1 MSSYHLMSRSYVMTI
16 FIMSAR
22 IRCVRCPWHEVLYI
36 DFRHGKPFEFD
47 FDYSPAWLFVG
58 QYMHWT
64 PRLDAIAD
72 EYVRRAI
79 GMYDEKTATPPVR
92 FHYSRCSSTRLISP

>member
-1 MSSYHLMSRSYVMTI
+1 MTI

-22 IRCVRCPWHEVLYI
+22 IRCVRCPWHEVLVLCI

-64 PRLDAIAD
+64 PRLEAIAD